1 MCASQVINIVI
12 TVDVVVV
19 CNNLDVTEKAIKRG
33 KIKCVMRVE

>member
-19 CNNLDVTEKAIKRG
+19 CNNLDVMEKSD
-33 KIKCVMRVE
+33 